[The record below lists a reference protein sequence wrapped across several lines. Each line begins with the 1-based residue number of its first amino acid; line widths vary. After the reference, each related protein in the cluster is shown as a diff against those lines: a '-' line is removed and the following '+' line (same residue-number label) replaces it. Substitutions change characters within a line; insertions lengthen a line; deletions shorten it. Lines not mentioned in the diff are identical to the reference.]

1 MNGEELKA
9 KTRAGGIVYGTML
22 SVARNPRWAAT
33 IAGLGLDYVIIDSEH
48 APRGRSEIAD
58 LIAGLG
64 GVDVVPI
71 VRVPIPSSHYITMAL
86 DAGAQGILAP
96 YCETPD
102 EVREV
107 VGASKWRPLKGEL
120 LRRVVEQGEFPSDA
134 SREYLERRNRNG
146 VCIVGIESVPAME
159 ALEEIVAI
167 EGVDAIFVGPNDL
180 SISLGV
186 PDQYDHP
193 EVRGSAPHHHRH
205 LPGAE
210 CARPHPPPDRRT
222 LAEVAARRRPLRP
235 PLHGNAR
242 HAQRLP
248 RRFQRYPRRRR
259 GDRRGRGG
267 RRGRVERDHLSR
279 RPSDASLRRVY
290 SPHFHGRVIP
300 HA

>member
-1 MNGEELKA
+1 MNGEELKTR
-9 KTRAGGIVYGTML
+9 TRAGGIVYGTML

-58 LIAGLG
+58 LLAGLRS
-64 GVDVVPI
+64 VDIVPI

-107 VGASKWRPLKGEL
+107 VGASKWRPLKGDFV
-120 LRRVVEQGEFPSDA
+120 RRVVEQGEFPSDA
-134 SREYLERRNRNG
+134 SREYLENRNRNG

-159 ALEEIVAI
+159 ALKEIVAI
-167 EGVDAIFVGPNDL
+167 DGVDAIFVGPNDL

-193 EVRGSAPHHHRH
+193 DYEAALRTIIATCQARNVPVLIHHQTAELSQKWLRE
-205 LPGAE
+205 GARFVLHCTE
-210 CARPHPPPDRRT
+210 TRAVHNAFREDF
-222 LAEVAARRRPLRP
+222 AAIRAV
-235 PLHGNAR
+235 GEEI
-242 HAQRLP
+242 
-248 RRFQRYPRRRR
+248 
-259 GDRRGRGG
+259 GG
-267 RRGRVERDHLSR
+267 GAAADVGESTET
-279 RPSDASLRRVY
+279 
-290 SPHFHGRVIP
+290 I
-300 HA
+300 